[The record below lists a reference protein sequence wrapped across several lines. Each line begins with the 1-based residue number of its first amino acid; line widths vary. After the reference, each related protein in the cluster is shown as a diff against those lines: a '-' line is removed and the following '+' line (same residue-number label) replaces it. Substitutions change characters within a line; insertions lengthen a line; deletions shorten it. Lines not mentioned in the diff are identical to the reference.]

1 MTIQAG
7 TYARLIRGA
16 FRLGAMTPGLEAMIG
31 TVMEAAVRGERKRV
45 PPVRVYL
52 RPVFAGG
59 VYDAARETILGLLAA
74 GPMYSR
80 DIRPHLTLN
89 RPQTM
94 GLLGAMR
101 EDGLIVSHRP
111 DGGTAA
117 LWGLA

>member
-1 MTIQAG
+1 MTAQDYIIIG
-7 TYARLIRGA
+7 NA
-16 FRLGAMTPGLEAMIG
+16 FRLANMTPGW
-31 TVMEAAVRGERKRV
+31 EAAIGRKMLASVMGERKRV
-45 PPVRVYL
+45 PPVRVYI

-89 RPQTM
+89 RPQMM

-101 EDGLIVSHRP
+101 EDGLIVSHRQ
-111 DGGTAA
+111 DGSTAA